1 MPAVA
6 ASLNITSRLLRLS
19 IACAAVFAG
28 GLLASAQSLDPAQRL
43 DPSPLAEVRAL
54 WVTRASLTT
63 PAAIEG
69 LVSSA
74 RASGF
79 NTLVVQ
85 VRGRGDAYFAS
96 SLEPRADLF
105 SLGTLLYEAATAVS
119 PFQQATPVATMTR
132 VCTHQHPPAHEVEP
146 AVPVALNSGLFWG
159 RRAFRKEPGRII
171 VEYLPPIAP
180 GLAKREFLGRLEDTI
195 EQASAR
201 LEAES
206 VAGDQ

>member
-96 SLEPRADLF
+96 SLEPRADL
-105 SLGTLLYEAATAVS
+105 LATQRADFDPLRHVIDRAS
-119 PFQQATPVATMTR
+119 EEGLR
-132 VCTHQHPPAHEVEP
+132 VHAWVN
-146 AVPVALNSGLFWG
+146 VNLV
-159 RRAFRKEPGRII
+159 
-171 VEYLPPIAP
+171 
-180 GLAKREFLGRLEDTI
+180 
-195 EQASAR
+195 ASAR
-201 LEAES
+201 GTIS
-206 VAGDQ
+206 HSGRR